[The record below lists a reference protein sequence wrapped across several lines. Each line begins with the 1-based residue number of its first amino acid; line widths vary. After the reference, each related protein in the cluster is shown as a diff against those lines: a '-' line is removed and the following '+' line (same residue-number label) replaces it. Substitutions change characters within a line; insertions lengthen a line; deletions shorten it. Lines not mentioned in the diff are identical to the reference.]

1 MSLTL
6 PPAPAEA
13 LSVVRNAIGDVIQA
27 RGPRAA
33 LTTERVEFLDFAVP
47 HPVYAV
53 GLEQIAQRELLSS
66 ATLVAWRYLLL
77 DDQQVRCAVEV
88 DVRAEDRQLN
98 FSHIN
103 RGPFVASSVESIT
116 VAETLAPV
124 QQHDYELRLLKIP
137 GLYLLALWLHG
148 PDEIIVPVAP
158 AIPGLVSNVPYNE
171 SDLLA
176 VLQPMAEE
184 RLSQEGNDLPDQ

>member
-6 PPAPAEA
+6 PPPPSEA
-13 LSVVRNAIGDVIQA
+13 LSVVRNAIGDVIQS

-33 LTTERVEFLDFAVP
+33 LMTERVDSLDVAVP

-103 RGPFVASSVESIT
+103 RGPFVANSVQSIT

-124 QQHDYELRLLKIP
+124 QQDDYELRLLKIP

-148 PDEIIVPVAP
+148 PDEIILPIAP
-158 AIPGLVSNVPYNE
+158 SIPGVVSNVPYSE
-171 SDLLA
+171 SDLLTL
-176 VLQPMAEE
+176 LQPIAEA
-184 RLSQEGNDLPDQ
+184 RLRQEGNDLPDQ